1 MERLKGADVATA
13 VGVEESAS
21 TVSKQPVEII
31 GGEDITQ
38 QIAVQI
44 ETGGAEREVGRGVR
58 DTVIEVSSNNGLL
71 SSFLYHLAILK
82 KITGG

>member
-31 GGEDITQ
+31 GVEDITQ

-44 ETGGAEREVGRGVR
+44 ETGAEREVGRGVR
-58 DTVIEVSSNNGLL
+58 DTVIEVSSNN
-71 SSFLYHLAILK
+71 
-82 KITGG
+82 